1 MIMSRFG
8 TASFWISKKFL
19 NNVGRGILSQSRMH
33 VLKNCPGG
41 FGPKPIHFNI
51 PSYLSLYIPGV
62 GCRDPYLLPI
72 WKKSHQMMI

>member
-41 FGPKPIHFNI
+41 LAPN
-51 PSYLSLYIPGV
+51 PSTSISPVILACTFLALAV
-62 GCRDPYLLPI
+62 GIRICYHSGRNLI
-72 WKKSHQMMI
+72 K